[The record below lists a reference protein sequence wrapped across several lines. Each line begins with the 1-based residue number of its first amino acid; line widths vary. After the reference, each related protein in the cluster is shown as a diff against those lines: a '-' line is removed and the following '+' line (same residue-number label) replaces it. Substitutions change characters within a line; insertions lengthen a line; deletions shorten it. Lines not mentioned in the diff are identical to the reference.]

1 MGYVDHLLIFCALNI
16 IQAVSLNLIIGYTG
30 MLNLGHAA
38 FIGIGA
44 YASAL
49 LTMAGLPWWLAV
61 LVAALLGAL
70 AAFLIGLPCMRLRGD
85 YLAIATLGFGE
96 IIRAVMKNWTSL
108 TNGPLGIK
116 GIPKPALFG
125 LTFNTTPL
133 YLLLTAAAAVLCV
146 LLIIR
151 LTRSPF
157 GRVLQAIRE
166 DDIAASSIGKHVARY
181 RLQTLMIG
189 AALAAV
195 SGSLYAHYITFID
208 PSTFDFVS
216 SIYIAVMV
224 VIGGLGTIPGSIA
237 GALLITLLPEP
248 LRFLGLPPN
257 VVGAL
262 RQLLFAL
269 ILITIMLWRPQG
281 LFGAKERAR

>member
-49 LTMAGLPWWLAV
+49 LTMAGWPWWLAV

-70 AAFLIGLPCMRLRGD
+70 AGFLIGLPCMRLRGD

-116 GIPKPALFG
+116 GIPKPTLFG
-125 LTFNTTPL
+125 LTFNTTLL
-133 YLLLTAAAAVLCV
+133 YLILTAAAAVLCV

-189 AALAAV
+189 AALAAI

-208 PSTFDFVS
+208 PSTFDFVT

-224 VIGGLGTIPGSIA
+224 VIGGLGTISGSIA

-269 ILITIMLWRPQG
+269 ILIAIMLWRPQG